1 MSLILDKIT
10 YVTWTLGFYKR
21 GVQWGFLSCFNYCF
35 CFNSWLPLQNLFIYS
50 SLQRVF
56 VAACGLSLVAASGGY
71 SLLVVRGLLFVVA
84 SLLWSMGSR
93 AQAQELWHTG
103 LVILWHV
110 GSSHTRD
117 QTHVPCFGRWISIH
131 LGKSFVCLLFI
142 LHFFFFQYF
151 ISEAVLT
158 FTKNIVKY
166 FYSQDTS

>member
-21 GVQWGFLSCFNYCF
+21 GVQWGFLSCFNYCS
-35 CFNSWLPLQNLFIYS
+35 CFNSWLPLHNLFIYS

-71 SLLVVRGLLFVVA
+71 SLLVVRGLLIVAA

-93 AQAQELWHTG
+93 AQELWHTG

-117 QTHVPCFGRWISIH
+117 QTRAPCFGRWISIH
-131 LGKSFVCLLFI
+131 CATRKVLCLFI
-142 LHFFFFQYF
+142 IYLIFPFLS
-151 ISEAVLT
+151 I
-158 FTKNIVKY
+158 
-166 FYSQDTS
+166 FY